1 MTTEQELQTL
11 FNSLDRDQNGK
22 ISIHEL
28 FLSPGLSAVISSE
41 TNTASPQDLLAQ
53 YDSDED
59 GSITFEELRR
69 AVEKAS
75 NLT

>member
-1 MTTEQELQTL
+1 MTTEQELQSL
-11 FNSLDRDQNGK
+11 FNSLDGDQDGK
-22 ISIHEL
+22 LSINEL
-28 FLSPGLSAVISSE
+28 LLSPGLSAVISSA
-41 TNTASPQDLLAQ
+41 TNTSSPQALLAQ

-59 GSITFEELRR
+59 GNITFEELKQ